1 MPDILDLGLPDA
13 GEVLTL
19 QRAAFAQDCAVNY
32 PGYTL
37 PVTQTL
43 DDLRAEMARDGAVTL
58 GIRDHGRL
66 VAAVRLRPVPPD
78 GVYMGRLCVAP
89 DRERERLGARMLA
102 AALDAAATRFPGAAR
117 VVLTVEGDNDH
128 LTAWYRRRGFSVVA
142 AGTADSPWEWHL
154 SRPIQ

>member
-1 MPDILDLGLPDA
+1 VPDILDLGLPDA
-13 GEVLTL
+13 GEILTL

-43 DDLRAEMARDGAVTL
+43 DDLRAEMARDGAVAL

-66 VAAVRLRPVPPD
+66 V
-78 GVYMGRLCVAP
+78 
-89 DRERERLGARMLA
+89 

-117 VVLTVEGDNDH
+117 VVLTVEGDNDR

-154 SRPIQ
+154 SRPIP